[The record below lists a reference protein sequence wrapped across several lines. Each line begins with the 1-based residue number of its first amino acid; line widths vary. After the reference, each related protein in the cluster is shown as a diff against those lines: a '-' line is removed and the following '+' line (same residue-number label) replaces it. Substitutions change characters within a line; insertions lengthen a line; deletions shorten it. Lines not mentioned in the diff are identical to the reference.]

1 MSIISK
7 LVVGV
12 ARVFSPNEVNVFFES
27 YEKPA
32 KNNPIDMD
40 DFLERMLNRGLKLR
54 KIME

>member
-1 MSIISK
+1 MSIMPK

-12 ARVFSPNEVNVFFES
+12 ARVFSPNEINVFFES

>member
-1 MSIISK
+1 MPKIVI
-7 LVVGV
+7 GV

-40 DFLERMLNRGLKLR
+40 DFLERTSIRGLKLR